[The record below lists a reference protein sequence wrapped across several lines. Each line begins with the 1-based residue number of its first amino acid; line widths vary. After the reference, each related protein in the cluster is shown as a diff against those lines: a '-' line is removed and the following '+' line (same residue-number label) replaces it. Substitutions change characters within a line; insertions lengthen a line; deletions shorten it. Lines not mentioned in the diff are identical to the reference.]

1 METMHAM
8 AREVAGQIPP
18 QRLLRDEDRDVI
30 QRHRDRL
37 LTLGPDVVGA
47 LEEVL
52 YGRLPEGAG
61 VSRES
66 LERWWGRMVT
76 GPWDDEYLA
85 RMALV
90 GLGHVAKRVTN
101 PMMLAASDHVVQ
113 LIADASVSFGI
124 PDEERR
130 ALLDAVGRVA
140 GIVRAVIAWSHERA
154 VSAALY
160 EAAGM
165 PEGLLAR
172 LRDQE
177 LGAFLE
183 RARAELNR

>member
-18 QRLLRDEDRDVI
+18 QRLLRDEDRDGI

-61 VSRES
+61 ASRES
-66 LERWWGRMVT
+66 LERWWGRTVT

-113 LIADASVSFGI
+113 LIADASVCFGI

-130 ALLDAVGRVA
+130 ALLDAG
-140 GIVRAVIAWSHERA
+140 G
-154 VSAALY
+154 
-160 EAAGM
+160 AAGQA
-165 PEGLLAR
+165 AR
-172 LRDQE
+172 PGGRCVSRT
-177 LGAFLE
+177 GPS
-183 RARAELNR
+183 RAEPVA